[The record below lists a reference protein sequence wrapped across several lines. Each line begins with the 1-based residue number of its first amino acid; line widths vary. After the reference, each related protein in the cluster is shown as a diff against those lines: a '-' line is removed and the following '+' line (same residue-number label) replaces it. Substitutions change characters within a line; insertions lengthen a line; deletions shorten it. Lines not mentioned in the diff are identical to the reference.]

1 MSGNPMGDDDD
12 DALSEICALKDA
24 LCDQQELLQKLYNE
38 LDAER
43 EASASAASEALAVI
57 LRLQGEKAAVKMEAE
72 HYKRL
77 AEEKIWHA
85 EESLA
90 MVEDA
95 VYQKEM
101 EVAALDYL
109 VQAYRYKLL
118 RIGYVDH
125 GFNGETSR
133 MPCRGK
139 TVEEMYVDSGKKIDS
154 YWVKIRRLNEKVK
167 EIAGGRSET
176 RSPSLSLS
184 SRVSRGSLYDPTTN
198 EGSLCQPN
206 KMMDGSGQAESSD
219 CVAAADNSC
228 STSTH
233 DVFEVP
239 QVEGRCELMEKD
251 EIKNFER
258 ENVVLPEA
266 VKLCARDEPKWLN
279 MMLQSSQVSDVEC
292 RLVVAP
298 PETSTA
304 QFHRMLSKVGLRSE
318 IVEDDRPVK
327 CSTTNRDELN
337 LLNEISEKVNLL
349 HDDIR
354 SLKAT
359 KAFSTR
365 EEEEEEEEE
374 PSLAMALL
382 AEEMLSFWL

>member
-1 MSGNPMGDDDD
+1 
-12 DALSEICALKDA
+12 
-24 LCDQQELLQKLYNE
+24 
-38 LDAER
+38 
-43 EASASAASEALAVI
+43 
-57 LRLQGEKAAVKMEAE
+57 MEAE

-101 EVAALDYL
+101 EVAALDYQ

-139 TVEEMYVDSGKKIDS
+139 AVEEMYLDSGKKIDS
-154 YWVKIRRLNEKVK
+154 YWEKIRRLNERVK

-176 RSPSLSLS
+176 RSPSLSLY
-184 SRVSRGSLYDPTTN
+184 SRVSRGSSCDSTRN
-198 EGSLCQPN
+198 EGSLCQPS

-228 STSTH
+228 SMSTH

-251 EIKNFER
+251 EIKNFEK

-279 MMLQSSQVSDVEC
+279 MMLPSSQVSDVEC
-292 RLVVAP
+292 RLVAAP

-304 QFHRMLSKVGLRSE
+304 QFNRMLSKVGMRSE

-327 CSTTNRDELN
+327 CSTANREELN

-349 HDDIR
+349 HDEIR

-365 EEEEEEEEE
+365 EEEEE